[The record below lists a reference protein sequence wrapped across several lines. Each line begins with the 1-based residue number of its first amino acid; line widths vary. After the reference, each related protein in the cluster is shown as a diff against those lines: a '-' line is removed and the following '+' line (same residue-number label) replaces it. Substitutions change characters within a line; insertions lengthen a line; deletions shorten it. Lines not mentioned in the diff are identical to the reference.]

1 MALRYNE
8 AEVLWAGRS
17 RQMMDGDTNRLGG
30 PDPEMLAEELD
41 ELRYLLA
48 AGPVEWALAPLGR
61 LLAAV
66 ELARAEVAR
75 VQQGGERLRRLGLS
89 QSAAAGVD
97 KDQSG
102 GEFMEAMKAEPPEA
116 MVEVLDARLR
126 EEKPAIPEWLGP
138 PSQAPDVE
146 LTFGDPDGDALD
158 ALGAMGLHRRL
169 VSLEEG
175 RAMAQARFDWVNK
188 YVYGGSA
195 MFVEQAAVAMYQR
208 LWGAAKQA
216 FDRTPVPTAWTAP
229 EIPRRLFDRIA
240 MGNPPLAADMMA
252 RSPATIITE
261 K

>member
-1 MALRYNE
+1 MARRPIYGRPMTATERWRRHRDKKSKGAVMALRYNE

-17 RQMMDGDTNRLGG
+17 RQMMGGDTNRLGG

-89 QSAAAGVD
+89 QSAVAGVD
-97 KDQSG
+97 KDRTG

-138 PSQAPDVE
+138 PSQAPD
-146 LTFGDPDGDALD
+146 
-158 ALGAMGLHRRL
+158 
-169 VSLEEG
+169 G
-175 RAMAQARFDWVNK
+175 RAYLWRPGRRCVGRAGRHGAASAPCRP
-188 YVYGGSA
+188 GGRPGHGASP
-195 MFVEQAAVAMYQR
+195 VRLGEQVR
-208 LWGAAKQA
+208 LWRFGHV
-216 FDRTPVPTAWTAP
+216 R
-229 EIPRRLFDRIA
+229 
-240 MGNPPLAADMMA
+240 
-252 RSPATIITE
+252 
-261 K
+261 